1 MPLKVVLDT
10 NIWVSYF
17 INART
22 DYLVKWIIDHDIII
36 YTSDELSDEIEEV
49 LSRPKFK
56 KQFPFPVRDFIRLH
70 RQICEKT
77 SLNKSYTTSPDPD
90 DNFLFDLCFKTKAN
104 YLVTSDKKLLEF
116 SPPFP
121 LEIINFNELRS
132 LFP

>member
-22 DYLVKWIIDHDIII
+22 DYLVKWIIERDINI
-36 YTSDELSDEIEEV
+36 YTSNQLAGEIEEV
-49 LSRPKFK
+49 LNRPKFK
-56 KQFPFPVRDFIRLH
+56 KQFPFPVRNFISLH
-70 RQICEKT
+70 LQVCEKVNVT
-77 SLNKSYTTSPDPD
+77 SRYKIAPDPD
-90 DNFLFDLCFKTKAN
+90 DDFLIDLCSKINTD

-121 LEIINFNELRS
+121 LEIITFNELRS
-132 LFP
+132 LF

>member
-22 DYLVKWIIDHDIII
+22 DYLVNWIIDHDIII

-56 KQFPFPVRDFIRLH
+56 K
-70 RQICEKT
+70 
-77 SLNKSYTTSPDPD
+77 
-90 DNFLFDLCFKTKAN
+90 
-104 YLVTSDKKLLEF
+104 
-116 SPPFP
+116 
-121 LEIINFNELRS
+121 
-132 LFP
+132 